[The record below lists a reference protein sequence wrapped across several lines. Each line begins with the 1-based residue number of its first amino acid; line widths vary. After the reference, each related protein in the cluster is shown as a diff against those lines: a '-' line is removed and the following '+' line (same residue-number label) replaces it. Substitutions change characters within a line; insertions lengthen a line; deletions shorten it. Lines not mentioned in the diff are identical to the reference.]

1 MEVKEII
8 LASVLASSYAVGVI
22 LFAPISFLLFQVRL
36 ADALIPLS
44 VIFGWPAV
52 FGVTLG
58 NIVANVYGG
67 LGYIDIIGG
76 SIANFIAAFVGWKI
90 ASRKF
95 TGSWFTATIAQ
106 NIIVSSIV
114 GSYLAVLFDVPL
126 EVGFLGVLLG
136 SIISMNIIG
145 YALVLAIKKS
155 GVQTT
160 LWTKHACMHQICNQL
175 KRLYDHYHP
184 FSGKYSLIA
193 SAISS
198 SSSSILFSYEGW
210 SMYFRSISASFP
222 FTKSSCLSIKL

>member
-1 MEVKEII
+1 LEVKKIA
-8 LASVLASSYAVGVI
+8 LASIFASLYAIGVI
-22 LFAPISFLLFQVRL
+22 LLAPISFLLFQVRL

-44 VIFGWPAV
+44 IIFGMPAV
-52 FGVTLG
+52 LGVTLG
-58 NIVANVYGG
+58 NIVANIYGG

-90 ASRKF
+90 GSRKS

-160 LWTKHACMHQICNQL
+160 LWTKHV
-175 KRLYDHYHP
+175 
-184 FSGKYSLIA
+184 S
-193 SAISS
+193 
-198 SSSSILFSYEGW
+198 
-210 SMYFRSISASFP
+210 
-222 FTKSSCLSIKL
+222 